1 MASRIFVYG
10 SLRTGSGHAMAAWL
24 AAHAVP
30 EGAGRVQ
37 GRLYRVS
44 WYPAL
49 VVAEGDAASWVQG
62 EVFRLPSPTLLR
74 TLDAYEDV
82 RGQPTDEY
90 RRELVT
96 VWQGERRVQAWAW
109 VWQRAV
115 AELEPIT
122 GGDWLAV
129 ARFTSRPS

>member
-62 EVFRLPSPTLLR
+62 ELFRLPAPALLAE
-74 TLDAYEDV
+74 LDAYEEV
-82 RGQPTDEY
+82 RGQPDDEY
-90 RRELVT
+90 RRERVT
-96 VWQGERRVQAWAW
+96 VWRDGRPAEAWAW
-109 VWQRAV
+109 VWQREV
-115 AELEPIT
+115 GGLLRVP
-122 GGDWLAV
+122 GGDWLQQA
-129 ARFTSRPS
+129 